1 MVEPIDI
8 PFGRFAILTDPHGA
22 SFAVIALS
30 EMAQRERLTA
40 LEAS

>member
-8 PFGRFAILTDPHGA
+8 PAGRFAILTDPFGA

-30 EMAQRERLTA
+30 E
-40 LEAS
+40 EAAAA

>member
-8 PFGRFAILTDPHGA
+8 PAGRFAILTDPWGA

-30 EMAQRERLTA
+30 EEAQ
-40 LEAS
+40 ASAP

>member
-8 PFGRFAILTDPHGA
+8 PAGRFAILTDPHGV

-30 EMAQRERLTA
+30 PEAQA
-40 LEAS
+40 NG

>member
-1 MVEPIDI
+1 MLEPVDI

-30 EMAQRERLTA
+30 ETA
-40 LEAS
+40 EENS